1 MRPALRVFFVGGYI
15 SYRALFGFLSLWVF
29 VPTLVLTPIFQI
41 LLFAYIGRA
50 AGAQSDQFYVIGNAL
65 QYASVPCLF
74 AMTQTIADERFWQTL
89 GPILVSPAARLPIFL
104 GRALPVIANGAF
116 VAVFSL
122 LVGGLILGVHLDG
135 GAWAR
140 LVPVVLVAT
149 FSCTGL
155 GLINAALG
163 LRIRETAVLSNV
175 FVGLL
180 LIFCGANVALGDLPE
195 WMETIGRALPLS
207 HGIEAARDVA
217 AGASLHAVRGLVA
230 TEALIGIVYGVAGFG
245 LIRFFERQSRV
256 HATLERV

>member
-1 MRPALRVFFVGGYI
+1 VRNALRVFFVGGFI
-15 SYRALFGFLSLWVF
+15 SYRALFSFLSLWIF
-29 VPTLVLTPIFQI
+29 VPALVLTPIFQI

-50 AGAQSDQFYVIGNAL
+50 AGSRGDEFYVVGNAL

-104 GRALPVIANGAF
+104 GRAVPVIANGLF
-116 VAVFSL
+116 VAALSL
-122 LVGGLILGVHLDG
+122 FLGGLILGVRLDG
-135 GAWAR
+135 AEWAR
-140 LVPVVLVAT
+140 LAPVLLVTTA
-149 FSCTGL
+149 SCTGL

-180 LIFCGANVALGDLPE
+180 LIFCGANVALEDLPG
-195 WMETIGRALPLS
+195 WMATIGRAMPLT
-207 HGIEAARDVA
+207 HGIEAARA
-217 AGASLHAVRGLVA
+217 IAGGASLGAVRGLLGR
-230 TEALIGIVYGVAGFG
+230 EALVGLVYGVAGIAM
-245 LIRFFERQSRV
+245 IRWFERQSRR